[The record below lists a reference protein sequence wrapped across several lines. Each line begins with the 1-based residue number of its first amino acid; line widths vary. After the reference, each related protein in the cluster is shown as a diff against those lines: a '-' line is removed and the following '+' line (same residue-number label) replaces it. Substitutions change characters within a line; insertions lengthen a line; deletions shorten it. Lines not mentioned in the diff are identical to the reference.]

1 MSRGI
6 KVPVQRKKRNTITA
20 IISSVNKQT
29 VLSGILTLVLI
40 HVRNMVVT

>member
-1 MSRGI
+1 MVRKN
-6 KVPVQRKKRNTITA
+6 KVTIQRKKRSTTTA
-20 IISSVNKQT
+20 IISSVNKKT